1 MVFVANLLKSSA
13 ILMMTLALFSGVCV
27 VGCSEGASD
36 ATSDVVEEAG
46 DVAEE
51 ADDAVEEA
59 GDVAEEAGDAAE
71 ETADE

>member
-13 ILMMTLALFSGVCV
+13 TLMMTLALFSGVCV

-46 DVAEE
+46 D
-51 ADDAVEEA
+51 AV
-59 GDVAEEAGDAAE
+59 E

>member
-36 ATSDVVEEAG
+36 ATSDVVEES
-46 DVAEE
+46 
-51 ADDAVEEA
+51 DDAVEEA
-59 GDVAEEAGDAAE
+59 GDVAEETGDAAE

>member
-36 ATSDVVEEAG
+36 ATSDVVEEA
-46 DVAEE
+46 
-51 ADDAVEEA
+51 DDAVEEA
-59 GDVAEEAGDAAE
+59 GDVAEETGDAAE

>member
-13 ILMMTLALFSGVCV
+13 TLMMALALFSGVCV

-36 ATSDVVEEAG
+36 ATSGVVEE
-46 DVAEE
+46 VEEVEEAEE

-59 GDVAEEAGDAAE
+59 GDAVEEAV
-71 ETADE
+71 DE

>member
-27 VGCSEGASD
+27 VGCSEGASE
-36 ATSDVVEEAG
+36 ATSDVV
-46 DVAEE
+46 EE

-59 GDVAEEAGDAAE
+59 GDVAEETGDAAE